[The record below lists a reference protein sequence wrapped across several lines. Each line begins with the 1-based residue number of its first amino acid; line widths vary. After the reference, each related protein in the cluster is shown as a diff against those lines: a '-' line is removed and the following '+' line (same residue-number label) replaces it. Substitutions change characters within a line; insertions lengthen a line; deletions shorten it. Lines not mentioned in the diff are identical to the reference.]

1 MYCFENLLQ
10 LGGSVAVWRLVCA
23 PVSGLNI
30 SISISLQLQAVVSN
44 LILLKITWCDC
55 TRTIWFKDIKVCVQQ
70 QDFFSQVYNCLK
82 LLSQFGANH
91 SVMHVRLFAQHQIE
105 PVVAC
110 RLITRTSNLSSVNAI
125 ISWLLMLFLGK
136 LQSNMHT
143 AWRLIAA

>member
-10 LGGSVAVWRLVCA
+10 LGGSVAMWRLVCA

-55 TRTIWFKDIKVCVQQ
+55 TRTDSKILKFVYNNRI
-70 QDFFSQVYNCLK
+70 FFSQVYNCLK

-125 ISWLLMLFLGK
+125 ISRLLMLFLGK